1 MSTFLYSY
9 DFLDSYVG
17 RVIMLKSLKVANYK
31 NIGDSFVGFD
41 NIEKFNILI
50 GRNNIGKSILLSV
63 LHKLKNIY
71 FHNDRVEIFD
81 DSTLI
86 EYSIRINDIPRELF
100 ESDRPIGG
108 FENYQAYGKSLLNK
122 TIVYE
127 YHMMDR
133 LSHIKTFDDSL
144 NKPLDTQ
151 AIDNDIKK
159 LLEDLGQYT
168 LKSFTNNFNLIKLN
182 ADRNLLPEKK
192 STNLKIDANG
202 SGATNF
208 IRTYLHNSKYDFK
221 VVEKEM
227 LEALNK
233 IVLPDEHFDRI
244 MCQEINSGDE
254 TKWEIHLVNENG
266 RIPLS
271 SSGSGL
277 RTILL
282 VLIKLFLEASKS
294 QKNIFIFEELE
305 NNLHPT
311 IQRNLFNYL
320 YNWSI
325 EKNDIFFITTHSNI
339 PINMFGN
346 MPSISIT
353 HLKKDRSNNELKTES
368 AFSFSSNCDILND
381 IGVKA
386 SDILQSNGIIW
397 VEGPSDRVYI
407 NKWIELASD
416 GILKE
421 NIHYQILFY
430 GGRLLAHLSGKNRYE
445 DESELIN
452 LFLANRN
459 SILVMD
465 SDKKNQNSKINQ
477 TKKRIQKEFKDS
489 GSFVW
494 VTKGREIENYLSQR
508 VINIE
513 YGINKQI
520 EQYQNIGEFLNNT
533 QKSSKFGDNYIH
545 NKYKKSVALV
555 SHMKHEDLDILDLE
569 DKINQIVKRIKDWN
583 HIT

>member
-1 MSTFLYSY
+1 M
-9 DFLDSYVG
+9 
-17 RVIMLKSLKVANYK
+17 IKSLKVANYK
-31 NIGDSFVGFD
+31 NIGDSFIGFD
-41 NIEKFNILI
+41 NLEKFNILI
-50 GRNNIGKSILLSV
+50 GRNNIGKSTLLSILNQLSYINAAERYEKKV
-63 LHKLKNIY
+63 NMDIEFSITIDSVPQNIFPSSTSNSEVGNY
-71 FHNDRVEIFD
+71 FE
-81 DSTLI
+81 
-86 EYSIRINDIPRELF
+86 
-100 ESDRPIGG
+100 
-108 FENYQAYGKSLLNK
+108 YGKTLVGKKLTYEFSRLDNDFHIKSIDSSIYEPYGETVLNSTEDQLLSDLGH
-122 TIVYE
+122 VS
-127 YHMMDR
+127 
-133 LSHIKTFDDSL
+133 LSHFISNYK
-144 NKPLDTQ
+144 
-151 AIDNDIKK
+151 I
-159 LLEDLGQYT
+159 
-168 LKSFTNNFNLIKLN
+168 IKLD
-182 ADRNLLPEKK
+182 ADRNLIPEIE
-192 STNLKIDANG
+192 SISLKIDTDG
-202 SGATNF
+202 VGATNL
-208 IRTYLHNSKYDFK
+208 IRAYLHNSEYDFK
-221 VVEKEM
+221 VVEKEI

-244 MCQEINSGDE
+244 MCQEINSDDE

-294 QKNIFIFEELE
+294 QRNIFIFEELE
-305 NNLHPT
+305 NNIHPT

-320 YNWSI
+320 YNWAN

-353 HLKKDRSNNELKTES
+353 HLKKDRSTNELITDN

-381 IGVKA
+381 LGIKA

-416 GILKE
+416 GLLKE
-421 NIHYQILFY
+421 NTHYQILFY
-430 GGRLLAHLSGKNRYE
+430 GGRLLAHLSGETRYE
-445 DESELIN
+445 DESELIS

-465 SDKKNQNSKINQ
+465 SDKKTQNSKINQ

-520 EQYQNIGEFLNNT
+520 EQYQNIGEFLNNA

-555 SHMKHEDLDILDLE
+555 SHMKHEDLNVLDLE
-569 DKINQIVKRIKDWN
+569 DKINQIVKRIKEWN

>member
-1 MSTFLYSY
+1 M
-9 DFLDSYVG
+9 
-17 RVIMLKSLKVANYK
+17 IKSLKVANYK
-31 NIGDSFVGFD
+31 NIRHSFVGFD
-41 NIEKFNILI
+41 NIEDFNILI

-63 LHKLKNIY
+63 LHKLKYIY
-71 FHNDRVEIFD
+71 FYNDRVELFV

-86 EYSIRINDIPRELF
+86 EYSIRIKDIPREFF
-100 ESDRPIGG
+100 EVDRPIGS
-108 FENYQAYGKSLLNK
+108 FESGQAYGKSLLNK

-127 YHMMDR
+127 YHMTDR
-133 LSHIKTFDDSL
+133 LCHIKKIEDSL
-144 NKPLDTQ
+144 IEPFGTQ
-151 AIDNDIKK
+151 AINNDIKK
-159 LLEDLGQYT
+159 ILEDLGQYE
-168 LKSFTNNFNLIKLN
+168 LKSFTNDFNLIKLD
-182 ADRNLLPEKK
+182 ADRNLLPETK
-192 STNLKIDANG
+192 STSLKINADG

-208 IRTYLHNSKYDFK
+208 IRTYLHNSAYDFK
-221 VVEKEM
+221 LVEKEI

-244 MCQEINSGDE
+244 MCQEINSDDE

-294 QKNIFIFEELE
+294 QRNIFIFEELE
-305 NNLHPT
+305 NNIHPT

-320 YNWSI
+320 YDWAN

-353 HLKKDRSNNELKTES
+353 HLKKDRSTNKLITEN

-381 IGVKA
+381 LGIKA

-407 NKWIELASD
+407 NKWIELASS
-416 GILKE
+416 GILRE
-421 NIHYQILFY
+421 NTHYQILFY
-430 GGRLLAHLSGKNRYE
+430 GGRLLAHLSGETTSK
-445 DESELIN
+445 DGTELIK

-465 SDKKNQNSKINQ
+465 SDKRNSKDSINT
-477 TKKRIQKEFKDS
+477 TKKRIKEEFENN
-489 GSFVW
+489 GSIIW
-494 VTKGREIENYLSQR
+494 VTEGREIENYLSKR
-508 VINIE
+508 VINKE

-520 EQYQNIGEFLNNT
+520 KRYQNIKNFLNT
-533 QKSSKFGDNYIH
+533 EQKSSKYGDNYIN
-545 NKYKKSVALV
+545 NKYKKSVSLV
-555 SHMKHEDLDILDLE
+555 NHMKTEDLKVLDLE
-569 DKINQIVKRIKDWN
+569 NMINKIVQKIKEWN
-583 HIT
+583 YIK

>member
-1 MSTFLYSY
+1 MIT
-9 DFLDSYVG
+9 
-17 RVIMLKSLKVANYK
+17 SLKVANYK
-31 NIGDSFVGFD
+31 NIGDSFIGFD

-71 FHNDRVEIFD
+71 FYNDGVELFD

-100 ESDRPIGG
+100 GSDRPIGG
-108 FENYQAYGKSLLNK
+108 FESYQAYGKSLLNK

-133 LSHIKTFDDSL
+133 LSHIKKLDDSL
-144 NKPLDTQ
+144 IKPFGTQ

-159 LLEDLGQYT
+159 ILEDLGQSE

-182 ADRNLLPEKK
+182 ADRNLLPEMK
-192 STNLKIDANG
+192 STSLKVDANG

-208 IRTYLHNSKYDFK
+208 IRAYLHNSKYDFK

-244 MCQEINSGDE
+244 MCQEIVSDDE

-294 QKNIFIFEELE
+294 QRNIFIFEELE
-305 NNLHPT
+305 NNIHPT

-320 YNWSI
+320 YDWAN

-353 HLKKDRSNNELKTES
+353 HLKKDRSTNELITDN

-381 IGVKA
+381 LGIKA

-397 VEGPSDRVYI
+397 VEGPSDSVYI
-407 NKWIELASD
+407 NKWIELVSD
-416 GILKE
+416 GILRE
-421 NIHYQILFY
+421 NTHYQILFY
-430 GGRLLAHLSGKNRYE
+430 GGRLLAHLTGKPTFE
-445 DESELIN
+445 DETELIK

-465 SDKKNQNSKINQ
+465 SDKKQLNGRINK
-477 TKKRIQKEFKDS
+477 TKQRIIKEFTDS
-489 GSFVW
+489 GSIAW
-494 VTKGREIENYLSQR
+494 VTKGKEIENYLSR
-508 VINIE
+508 HVIKEE

-520 EQYQNIGEFLNNT
+520 GQFECIGEFLNKGKKNSKYGDKYT
-533 QKSSKFGDNYIH
+533 SNKYNKSIDLVKHMTLEDINVLDLKEKIEQIVLKIKKWNYI
-545 NKYKKSVALV
+545 
-555 SHMKHEDLDILDLE
+555 
-569 DKINQIVKRIKDWN
+569 Q
-583 HIT
+583 

>member
-1 MSTFLYSY
+1 MM
-9 DFLDSYVG
+9 
-17 RVIMLKSLKVANYK
+17 IKSLKVANYK
-31 NIGDSFVGFD
+31 NISHSFIGFD

-50 GRNNIGKSILLSV
+50 GQNNIGKSTLLSV
-63 LHKLKNIY
+63 LHKFKNIY
-71 FHNDRVEIFD
+71 FYNDRVELFD

-100 ESDRPIGG
+100 ESNRPIGG
-108 FENYQAYGKSLLNK
+108 FESYQAYGKSLLNK

-133 LSHIKTFDDSL
+133 LCHIKKIDDSL
-144 NKPLDTQ
+144 IEPFGTQ
-151 AIDNDIKK
+151 AIDIDIKK
-159 LLEDLGQYT
+159 ILEDLGQYK

-182 ADRNLLPEKK
+182 ADRNLLPETK
-192 STNLKIDANG
+192 STSLKIDANG

-208 IRTYLHNSKYDFK
+208 IRTYLHNNKYDFK
-221 VVEKEM
+221 VVEKEV

-233 IVLPDEHFDRI
+233 IVLPDEHFERI
-244 MCQEINSGDE
+244 MCQEINSDDE

-282 VLIKLFLEASKS
+282 VLIKLFLEASKF
-294 QKNIFIFEELE
+294 QRNIFVFEELE

-320 YNWSI
+320 YNWSV

-368 AFSFSSNCDILND
+368 AFSFSSNCDVLND

-416 GILKE
+416 GTLKE
-421 NIHYQILFY
+421 NTHYQILFY
-430 GGRLLAHLSGKNRYE
+430 GGRLLAHLSGETRYE

-465 SDKKNQNSKINQ
+465 SDNRNSEDSINM
-477 TKKRIQKEFKDS
+477 TKKRIKKEFEDN
-489 GSFVW
+489 GSIAW
-494 VTKGREIENYLSQR
+494 VTAGREIENYLSIR
-508 VINIE
+508 VINKE
-513 YGINKQI
+513 YGINKGI
-520 EQYQNIGEFLNNT
+520 KRYQSIKDFLNT
-533 QKSSKFGDNYIH
+533 AQKGSKFGDSYVS

-555 SHMKHEDLDILDLE
+555 SHMEHEDLNVLDLE
-569 DKINQIVKRIKDWN
+569 DKINQIVERIKEWN

>member
-1 MSTFLYSY
+1 M
-9 DFLDSYVG
+9 
-17 RVIMLKSLKVANYK
+17 IKSLKVANYK
-31 NIGDSFVGFD
+31 NIGDSFIGFD
-41 NIEKFNILI
+41 NLEKFNILI
-50 GRNNIGKSILLSV
+50 GRNNIGKSTLLEFLNTFNHIYNNRLIDKYLIMDLEISV
-63 LHKLKNIY
+63 KI
-71 FHNDRVEIFD
+71 
-81 DSTLI
+81 DSVP
-86 EYSIRINDIPRELF
+86 RDI
-100 ESDRPIGG
+100 
-108 FENYQAYGKSLLNK
+108 FENGTYDTDIGDYATYGQNLLGK
-122 TIVYE
+122 TIVY
-127 YHMMDR
+127 HFKR
-133 LSHIKTFDDSL
+133 LDASCHIKRINQIFY
-144 NKPLDTQ
+144 KPYGENILR
-151 AIDNDIKK
+151 ASEENLLKK
-159 LLEDLGQYT
+159 LGNEILRTFIDEHKVIRLD
-168 LKSFTNNFNLIKLN
+168 
-182 ADRNLLPEKK
+182 ADRNLLPEDDEDTIAVK
-192 STNLKIDANG
+192 TNG
-202 SGATNF
+202 EGATNL
-208 IRTYLHNSKYDFK
+208 IKTYLHNSEYKFDI
-221 VVEKEM
+221 VEKEI
-227 LEALNK
+227 LLALNE
-233 IVLPDEHFDRI
+233 IVAPDEHFQRI
-244 MCQEINSGDE
+244 MCQQITYQDSR
-254 TKWEIHLVNENG
+254 KWEIMLINENG
-266 RIPLS
+266 NIPLS
-271 SSGSGL
+271 NSGSGL

-282 VLIKLFLEASKS
+282 VLIKLFLEAESS
-294 QKNIFIFEELE
+294 RKNIFVFEELE

-421 NIHYQILFY
+421 NTHYQILFY
-430 GGRLLAHLSGKNRYE
+430 GGRLLAHLSGKTRYE

-520 EQYQNIGEFLNNT
+520 ERYQNIGEFLNDT

-555 SHMKHEDLDILDLE
+555 SHMKYEDLNILDLE
-569 DKINQIVKRIKDWN
+569 DKINQIVKKIKDWN